1 MKILLLNDY
10 GTGIAG
16 AELITIGLRD
26 ELRRRG
32 HEAWLLSSSARPT
45 PTPMLAD
52 EQCLGTT
59 SRWRTLL
66 QCGNLSAARTLRR
79 VLREFRPDV
88 VHVNLYLTQ
97 LSPLILRE
105 IRHVPAVYY
114 AQWYRAICPVGTKLL
129 PDGRGCRYPVG
140 TACLREGCLK
150 PIDWPPLIAQMGLDR
165 LWGGAF
171 DRVVAIS
178 RAVADK
184 LDAWGGPHLRG
195 AQVVHP
201 GTTVVPPRPAGR
213 MATAPT
219 AMAASRLS
227 PEKGIDVLLRAFAM
241 IHRDLPDARLVIAGD
256 GPQRAALE
264 ALSGNLGLG
273 SAVEWT
279 GHLPHEQTIERVRE
293 AWVVCVPSRWDE
305 PFGLIAAETQMNG
318 VAVVASSCGG
328 LLEIIRDGQTGLLV
342 PPGDATLLAERLAR
356 LLRNRDEAAA
366 LGAAGHAA
374 AAIRFGLDGFA
385 SRFEEVYDSI
395 VR

>member
-1 MKILLLNDY
+1 M
-10 GTGIAG
+10 
-16 AELITIGLRD
+16 
-26 ELRRRG
+26 
-32 HEAWLLSSSARPT
+32 
-45 PTPMLAD
+45 
-52 EQCLGTT
+52 
-59 SRWRTLL
+59 
-66 QCGNLSAARTLRR
+66 
-79 VLREFRPDV
+79 
-88 VHVNLYLTQ
+88 
-97 LSPLILRE
+97 
-105 IRHVPAVYY
+105 
-114 AQWYRAICPVGTKLL
+114 
-129 PDGRGCRYPVG
+129 
-140 TACLREGCLK
+140 
-150 PIDWPPLIAQMGLDR
+150 
-165 LWGGAF
+165 
-171 DRVVAIS
+171 
-178 RAVADK
+178 
-184 LDAWGGPHLRG
+184 
-195 AQVVHP
+195 
-201 GTTVVPPRPAGR
+201 
-213 MATAPT
+213 
-219 AMAASRLS
+219 
-227 PEKGIDVLLRAFAM
+227 
-241 IHRDLPDARLVIAGD
+241 IAGD